1 MKSKITTSV
10 ARQAVSGHKHQKKVT
25 LVSKK
30 IISLLVIGFC
40 ITSCMGQT
48 YKVSK
53 KISIVGDE
61 GWDYLAVDD
70 VNQHLFVSHGS
81 VVNVVDLK
89 TDKTIATIP
98 DTKGVHGIAIANDL
112 NKAFITDGKDN
123 AVTIVNLSTF
133 ELIQK
138 VPIEGQKPDAILYD
152 KFSQKVFTYNAK
164 TNDATV
170 LDAVTN
176 KVIKNIPLGGKP
188 EFSATNAKG
197 LIYVNI
203 EDKNQIKTI
212 DAKTLEVT
220 ATWSIAPGDEPSGLA
235 IDIETNRLFSV
246 CGNNLMIVID
256 ATNGKV
262 ITTLPINDGCDG
274 VAFDAQKKL
283 AFSSN
288 GIGTITVVKEEN
300 ANRFVVQETIKTQK
314 GARTIALNKTT
325 HQLYSSTADFGA
337 KPEPTAENPKP
348 RGSLV
353 PNSFVVLVVSP
364 K

>member
-1 MKSKITTSV
+1 M
-10 ARQAVSGHKHQKKVT
+10 A
-25 LVSKK
+25 
-30 IISLLVIGFC
+30 FC
-40 ITSCMGQT
+40 ISNASAQT

-53 KISIVGDE
+53 KINVAGDE
-61 GWDYLAVDD
+61 GWDYLAVDE
-70 VNQHLFVSHGS
+70 VNQHLFISHGS

-89 TDKTIATIP
+89 TDTTIATIP

-112 NKAFITDGKDN
+112 NKAFITDGKEN
-123 AVTIVNLSTF
+123 AVTIVNLTSF
-133 ELIQK
+133 ELIEK
-138 VPIEGQKPDAILYD
+138 VAVQGQKPDAVLYD

-164 TNDATV
+164 SSDATV

-188 EFSATNAKG
+188 EFSVTNTKG
-197 LIYVNI
+197 LVYVNI
-203 EDKNQIKTI
+203 EDKNEIKTI

-235 IDIETNRLFSV
+235 IDLETNRLFSV
-246 CGNNLMIVID
+246 CGNNLMIVVD
-256 ATNGKV
+256 AVSGKV
-262 ITTLPINDGCDG
+262 ITTLPIEDGCDG
-274 VAFDAQKKL
+274 VAFDSKRKL

-288 GIGTITVVKEEN
+288 GIGTITVVKEN
-300 ANRFVVQETIKTQK
+300 NPNSFAVQQTIQTQK

-325 HQLYSSTADFGA
+325 EQLYLSTADFGA

-348 RGSLV
+348 RASLV
-353 PNSFVVLVVSP
+353 PNSFVVLVVESA